1 MDDGFTNQGQN
12 DALLLKIDS
21 EGTLIWKQTVGG
33 TEIDFFYDAVQL
45 NNTTLIAVGETN
57 SSNGDLTENKGFS
70 DALIIKT
77 N

>member
-1 MDDGFTNQGQN
+1 MP
-12 DALLLKIDS
+12 K
-21 EGTLIWKQTVGG
+21 GTLVWKQTIGG
-33 TEIDFFYDAVQL
+33 DEIDFFYDAVQL
-45 NNTTLIAVGETN
+45 NNASIIAVGETN

>member
-1 MDDGFTNQGQN
+1 MPKAISFGSKP
-12 DALLLKIDS
+12 LVEI
-21 EGTLIWKQTVGG
+21 
-33 TEIDFFYDAVQL
+33 EIDFFYDAVQL
-45 NNTTLIAVGETN
+45 NNASIIAVGETN